1 MGPVLHRFFTRLG
14 MRLAAGGRSFR
25 ELLVM
30 LKPRIKDFGSLT
42 MCPSCGLITSKY
54 KTFCLECG
62 KSLKAV

>member
-1 MGPVLHRFFTRLG
+1 